1 MYEIPLE
8 FCIDGISRVRFPP
21 GMAELYEALKILGR
35 PRSGK
40 FRMWQS
46 LALRGGVI
54 GPYGASYRQ
63 GIRHPHCPPQFWF
76 ILFSAIWEYI
86 ELRYQEFRSIFH
98 SQQTPVFSRDFLIPV
113 PA

>member
-35 PRSGK
+35 SRSGK

-46 LALRGGVI
+46 LALRGGMI

-63 GIRHPHCPPQFWF
+63 GSDIRIVLHNFG
-76 ILFSAIWEYI
+76 LSS
-86 ELRYQEFRSIFH
+86 L
-98 SQQTPVFSRDFLIPV
+98 V
-113 PA
+113 PYGNTLN